1 MKKIAMLATV
11 ASFAASSAFA
21 GTLSEPII
29 TEVEEPA
36 ASSSAGS
43 APWLLLLLA
52 AAVLVAANDSGEEG

>member
-11 ASFAASSAFA
+11 ASFAAASAFA
-21 GTLSEPII
+21 GTLSEPVI

-36 ASSSAGS
+36 PAGSSAGS

-52 AAVLVAANDSGEEG
+52 AAVVVAADD

>member
-11 ASFAASSAFA
+11 ASFAAASAFA
-21 GTLSEPII
+21 GTLSEPVI

-36 ASSSAGS
+36 PQSSTGS

-52 AAVLVAANDSGEEG
+52 AAVVVAADD